1 MTSLL
6 EINKARKIFNKRTP
20 DAFAALDD
28 LSLTV
33 EKGDFITIVGGNG
46 AGKSTL
52 LNAIAGTFLLD
63 SGAITLNDKDISR
76 LAEEGRAKFVSRVF
90 QNPSMGT
97 APRMTVEENL
107 SLALKRGQKRGLGL
121 AIKDDNRKQFQE
133 ALSQLHLGLENRLD
147 AEIGLL
153 SGGQRQAI
161 ALLMATI
168 TKPEILLLDEH
179 TAALDAKTSK
189 RILEISSDQVK
200 DHNLT
205 ALMITHNLQ
214 DALLYG
220 NRMILLH
227 HGKIIKDFSKEEKD
241 QLTAAD
247 LYQIMAD
254 LAESDYQEQES
265 SI

>member
-1 MTSLL
+1 MTALL
-6 EINKARKIFNKRTP
+6 EINQAKKIFNKRTP

-28 LSLTV
+28 LSLKV

-63 SGAITLNDKDISR
+63 TGSIILNGQDVTRK
-76 LAEEGRAKFVSRVF
+76 AEEVRAKAVSRVF
-90 QNPSMGT
+90 QDPSMGT

-107 SLALKRGQKRGLGL
+107 SLALKRGQKRGFGL
-121 AIKDDNRKQFQE
+121 ALKEDNRKTFQH

-147 AEIGLL
+147 TEIGLL

-168 TKPEILLLDEH
+168 MKPEILLLDEH

-189 RILEISSDQVK
+189 RILEISSQQVSEN
-200 DHNLT
+200 NLT

-214 DALLYG
+214 DALIYG

-227 HGKIIKDFSKEEKD
+227 HGKIIKDYSKEEKD
-241 QLTAAD
+241 QLAAGE

-254 LAESDYQEQES
+254 LAEADYE
-265 SI
+265 

>member
-1 MTSLL
+1 MTTLL
-6 EINKARKIFNKRTP
+6 EINQAKKIFNKRTP

-28 LSLTV
+28 LSLKV
-33 EKGDFITIVGGNG
+33 NKGDFITIVGGNG

-52 LNAIAGTFLLD
+52 LNAIAGTFQFD
-63 SGAITLNDKDISR
+63 SGSITLNDKNITR
-76 LAEEGRAKFVSRVF
+76 LAEETRAKFVSRVF
-90 QNPSMGT
+90 QDPSMGT

-107 SLALKRGQKRGLGL
+107 SLALKRGQKRGFGL
-121 AIKDDNRKQFQE
+121 AIKDDNRKHFQQ

-189 RILEISSDQVK
+189 RILEISSEQVK

-214 DALLYG
+214 DALIYG

-227 HGKIIKDFSKEEKD
+227 HGKIIRDFSKEEKN
-241 QLTAAD
+241 QLTAGD
-247 LYQIMAD
+247 LYQMMAD
-254 LAESDYQEQES
+254 LAEADYEEVEDT
-265 SI
+265 I

>member
-1 MTSLL
+1 MTRLL
-6 EINKARKIFNKRTP
+6 EINNASKIFNKRTP
-20 DAFAALDD
+20 DAFAALDN

-52 LNAIAGTFLLD
+52 LNAISGSFLLD
-63 SGAITLNDKDISR
+63 AGSIHLNSEDITRKP
-76 LAEEGRAKFVSRVF
+76 EEERARAVSRVF
-90 QNPSMGT
+90 QDPSMGT

-121 AIKDDNRKQFQE
+121 AIKDDNRKMFQE
-133 ALSQLHLGLENRLD
+133 VLSQLHLGLENRLD
-147 AEIGLL
+147 SEIGLL

-161 ALLMATI
+161 ALLMATLM
-168 TKPEILLLDEH
+168 KPEILLLDEH

-189 RILEISSDQVK
+189 RILEISSNQVAEN
-200 DHNLT
+200 NLT

-214 DALLYG
+214 DALIYG

-227 HGKIIKDFSKEEKD
+227 HGQIIKDFSQEEKEA
-241 QLTAAD
+241 LTAAD
-247 LYQIMAD
+247 LYQMMAD
-254 LAESDYQEQES
+254 LAESDYEEVEE
-265 SI
+265 

>member
-6 EINKARKIFNKRTP
+6 EISQASKIFNKRTP

-63 SGAITLNDKDISR
+63 SGSIQLNGQDITR
-76 LAEEGRAKFVSRVF
+76 TAEEDRAKLVSRVF
-90 QNPSMGT
+90 QDPSMGT

-107 SLALKRGQKRGLGL
+107 SLAMKRGQKRGFGL
-121 AIKDDNRKQFQE
+121 ALKDGNRQLFQE

-168 TKPEILLLDEH
+168 VKPEILLLDEH

-189 RILEISSDQVK
+189 RILEISSEQV
-200 DHNLT
+200 DEHNLT

-214 DALLYG
+214 DALIYG

-227 HGKIIKDFSKEEKD
+227 HGKIIRDFSKAEKD
-241 QLTAAD
+241 ALTAAD
-247 LYQIMAD
+247 LYQLMAD
-254 LAESDYQEQES
+254 LAESDYQDTA
-265 SI
+265 I

>member
-1 MTSLL
+1 MTTLL
-6 EINKARKIFNKRTP
+6 EIYQARKIFNKRTP

-28 LSLTV
+28 LSLKV

-63 SGAITLNDKDISR
+63 SGNITLNGKDITR
-76 LAEEGRAKFVSRVF
+76 LAEEERAKSVSRVF
-90 QNPSMGT
+90 QNQSMGT

-107 SLALKRGQKRGLGL
+107 SLALKRGQKRGFKL
-121 AIKDDNRKQFQE
+121 AIKEENRKQFQQ

-147 AEIGLL
+147 TEIGLL

-161 ALLMATI
+161 ALLMATL
-168 TKPEILLLDEH
+168 TRPEILLLDEH

-227 HGKIIKDFSKEEKD
+227 HGKIIKDFSKAEKD
-241 QLTAAD
+241 ALTAGD
-247 LYQIMAD
+247 LYQMMAD
-254 LAESDYQEQES
+254 LAESDYMER
-265 SI
+265 

>member
-6 EINKARKIFNKRTP
+6 EISQASKIFNKRTP

-63 SGAITLNDKDISR
+63 SGSILLNGQDITR
-76 LAEEGRAKFVSRVF
+76 TAEEDRAKLVSRVF

-107 SLALKRGQKRGLGL
+107 SLALKRGQKRGFGL
-121 AIKDDNRKQFQE
+121 ALKDGNRQLFHE

-168 TKPEILLLDEH
+168 VKPEILLLDEH

-189 RILEISSDQVK
+189 RILEISSAQV
-200 DHNLT
+200 DEHNLT

-214 DALLYG
+214 DALIYG

-227 HGKIIKDFSKEEKD
+227 HGKIIRDFSKDEKD
-241 QLTAAD
+241 ALTAAD

-254 LAESDYQEQES
+254 LAESDYQDAT
-265 SI
+265 I

>member
-1 MTSLL
+1 MTTLL
-6 EINKARKIFNKRTP
+6 EINQARKVFNKRTP

-76 LAEEGRAKFVSRVF
+76 LAEEDRAKFVSRVF

-121 AIKDDNRKQFQE
+121 AIKEDNRKQFQE

-179 TAALDAKTSK
+179 TAALDPKTAKSLMQLTNR
-189 RILEISSDQVK
+189 RITEQ
-200 DHNLT
+200 HLT
-205 ALMITHNLQ
+205 CLMITHRME
-214 DALLYG
+214 DALNYG
-220 NRMILLH
+220 NRLIVLQK
-227 HGKIIKDFSKEEKD
+227 GRIVKDLSKEEKE
-241 QLTAAD
+241 QLSLAD
-247 LYQIMAD
+247 LLQFFEEVLD
-254 LAESDYQEQES
+254 
-265 SI
+265 

>member
-1 MTSLL
+1 MTTLL
-6 EINKARKIFNKRTP
+6 EINQAKKIFNKRTP

-28 LSLTV
+28 LSLKV
-33 EKGDFITIVGGNG
+33 NKGDFITIVGGNG

-52 LNAIAGTFLLD
+52 LNAIAGTFQLD
-63 SGAITLNDKDISR
+63 SGSITLNDKNITR
-76 LAEEGRAKFVSRVF
+76 LAEETRAKFVSRVF
-90 QNPSMGT
+90 QDPSMGT

-107 SLALKRGQKRGLGL
+107 SLALKRGQKRGFGL
-121 AIKDDNRKQFQE
+121 AIKDYNRKHFQQ

-189 RILEISSDQVK
+189 RILEISSEQVK

-214 DALLYG
+214 DALIYG

-227 HGKIIKDFSKEEKD
+227 HGKIIRDFSKEEKN
-241 QLTAAD
+241 QLTAGD
-247 LYQIMAD
+247 LYQMMAD
-254 LAESDYQEQES
+254 LAEADYEEVEDT
-265 SI
+265 I